1 MESFF
6 AYWPLPRAAIT
17 HDSNEQSAEIPQNKI
32 HPPEARALTL
42 SARKN
47 ISVRDSSIIPSTK
60 TKNIFLSSLLLASSR
75 WQMSRKPRLHSRKVG
90 WRAQSLYGQ
99 TGAPVFSSCHNTVLC
114 ALLTWHN
121 VNLNPFYLSLWII
134 NGGSHCPWGKRI
146 TLEGGKRRV
155 HETAMYL
162 TMGQVSRSAS
172 LLPHN
177 SPDSEACVFCQFW
190 RLLYFVPINVIWE
203 R

>member
-32 HPPEARALTL
+32 HHPQAQALTL

-134 NGGSHCPWGKRI
+134 NGGSHCPWGETDHFGGRIKR
-146 TLEGGKRRV
+146 V
-155 HETAMYL
+155 DDTAMYL
-162 TMGQVSRSAS
+162 AKGRISRNATLHS
-172 LLPHN
+172 HN
-177 SPDSEACVFCQFW
+177 SPDSKACVFGRFW
-190 RLLYFVPINVIWE
+190 RLSSGAAV
-203 R
+203 